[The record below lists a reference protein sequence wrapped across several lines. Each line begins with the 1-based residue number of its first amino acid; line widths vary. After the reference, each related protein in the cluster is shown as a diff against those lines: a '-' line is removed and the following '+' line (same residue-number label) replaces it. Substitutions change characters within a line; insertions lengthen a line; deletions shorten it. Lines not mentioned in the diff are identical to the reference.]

1 MSGRFPVVAGVIL
14 LVVLGPIVGIWAYGM
29 SLPAAYTA
37 CATTVVQAPP
47 GQVWATI
54 TDWEGQTT
62 WRKDIERR
70 FQEGSK
76 RMDRHDLRL
85 QALEQT
91 VQGMPGKDDMH
102 RLELQLSEIAGD
114 MKGMSATMLGMSQS
128 MARTEKIVGR
138 HDEHLMGDRS

>member
-1 MSGRFPVVAGVIL
+1 MTLDLDSLYRLLGLISLIMST
-14 LVVLGPIVGIWAYGM
+14 
-29 SLPAAYTA
+29 AALA
-37 CATTVVQAPP
+37 HSWFANR
-47 GQVWATI
+47 
-54 TDWEGQTT
+54 
-62 WRKDIERR
+62 RKDIERR